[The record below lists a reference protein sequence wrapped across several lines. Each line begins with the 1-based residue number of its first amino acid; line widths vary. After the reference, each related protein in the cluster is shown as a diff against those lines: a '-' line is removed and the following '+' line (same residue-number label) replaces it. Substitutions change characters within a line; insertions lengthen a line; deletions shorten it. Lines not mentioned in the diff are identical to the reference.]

1 MGVPSI
7 PHVTGKG
14 IAGTAH
20 PVRLGPREPTE
31 RRKGTIPLDAERIRD
46 TLSIP
51 HYLLSHPIHQGLP
64 GEQLLD
70 GADDS
75 SLSM

>member
-1 MGVPSI
+1 MGVSSI

-20 PVRLGPREPTE
+20 PVRLGPWEPTE
-31 RRKGTIPLDAERIRD
+31 RREGIIPLDAERIRD

-51 HYLLSHPIHQGLP
+51 HHVLSDPFHQSVP
-64 GEQLLD
+64 GKQLLD

-75 SLSM
+75 LLSM